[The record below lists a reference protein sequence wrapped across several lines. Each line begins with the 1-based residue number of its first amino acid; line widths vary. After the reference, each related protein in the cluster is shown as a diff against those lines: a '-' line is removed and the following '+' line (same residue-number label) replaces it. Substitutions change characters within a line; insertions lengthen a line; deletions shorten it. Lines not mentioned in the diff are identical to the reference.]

1 MQRLKMPMQSESKLM
16 KIAAALFVSCVV
28 ACASPTQP
36 FLNDDKVNAI
46 QHGMTS
52 DEVIARIGEPY
63 QRVPFTNLNAI
74 AWDYR
79 YTDTWGY
86 LCEFSVMMGA
96 DRKVINKVN
105 RRLTPIDKH

>member
-1 MQRLKMPMQSESKLM
+1 MATQLNPARIFVARLAACC
-16 KIAAALFVSCVV
+16 IACVLG
-28 ACASPTQP
+28 ACATGTQYV
-36 FLNDDKVNAI
+36 LNDDKVNAI

-105 RRLTPIDKH
+105 RRLAPIDKH

>member
-1 MQRLKMPMQSESKLM
+1 MALQLNPMR
-16 KIAAALFVSCVV
+16 IFAALLIACII
-28 ACASPTQP
+28 ACALAACATGTRQV
-36 FLNDDKVNAI
+36 LNDDKVNAI
-46 QHGMTS
+46 QRGMTS
-52 DEVIARIGEPY
+52 DEVISRIGEPY

-96 DRKVINKVN
+96 DGNVVGKVN
-105 RRLTPIDKH
+105 RRLAPIDKH